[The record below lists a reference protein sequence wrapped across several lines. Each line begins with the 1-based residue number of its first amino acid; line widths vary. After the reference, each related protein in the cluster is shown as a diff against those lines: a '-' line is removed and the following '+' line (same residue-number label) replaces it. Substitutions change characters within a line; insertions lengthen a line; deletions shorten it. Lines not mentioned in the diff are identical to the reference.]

1 MIKVSVLYPYAE
13 GARFDHGYYAGV
25 HMPMLQQR
33 LGAACQGYAI
43 DKGMAG
49 ARAGSTPRYVAMC
62 HIYCESAAAFQAAF
76 APHARDVMADV
87 ANYTDIA
94 PVMQFSEVVFR

>member
-1 MIKVSVLYPYAE
+1 MIKVSVLYAYAE
-13 GARFDHGYYAGV
+13 GARFDHAYYAGV

-33 LGAACQGYAI
+33 LGDACQGYAI
-43 DKGMAG
+43 DKGIGG
-49 ARAGSTPRYVAMC
+49 ARPGSAPHYLAMC

-87 ANYTDIA
+87 ENYTDIA